1 MRQRRIPD
9 RITIVFVRPVTE
21 GVLMGIAGAA
31 ATVIGL
37 FLVGVFFYVEAGLRQ
52 PAGPTRA
59 ALRPYMRAGVRIVML
74 LFALALFLPLALAT
88 LDLAWARAVYV
99 VLTVLLMAAN
109 VETALRLRRAAG
121 GRTLV
126 LNEIAGTVGVVLI
139 AVLPWALGGGR
150 PGREELTLAAVLA
163 LAAAFLSVSAMALSA
178 FDTAVSDAPPAA
190 TDRPRAAADPPPAP
204 ARAVADRPPSDPAG

>member
-1 MRQRRIPD
+1 M
-9 RITIVFVRPVTE
+9 RPVTE
-21 GVLMGIAGAA
+21 GVLMGVAGAA

-52 PAGPTRA
+52 PAGPART

-74 LFALALFLPLALAT
+74 LFALALFLPLAVAL
-88 LDLAWARAVYV
+88 LPVGWALAVYV
-99 VLTVLLMAAN
+99 VLTLSLVAAN
-109 VETALRLRRAAG
+109 VETAWRLRRAGG

-126 LNEIAGTVGVVLI
+126 LNEIGGTVGVVLI
-139 AVLPWALGGGR
+139 AVLPWVLGGGR

-178 FDTAVSDAPPAA
+178 FDTASADAPAAAPPAE
-190 TDRPRAAADPPPAP
+190 AAPPPPPEAAP
-204 ARAVADRPPSDPAG
+204 PPKPAAEG